1 MTINELKKNLET
13 KKEETRNLLNENKV
27 DEAEGKMQEI
37 RDLEKQIKLTEEL
50 EERELKE
57 LNEQQEERKEGN
69 KNMENREIL
78 SIAEKEE
85 RAFLDFVREQRG
97 LTKADNGAI
106 VPTTIA
112 NRIIEKVKELSPI
125 YSLATVYNVSG
136 QLVIPIYDESTSSI
150 GAAYQGSEFS
160 ELTEGTGN
168 FKSVNLDGFVVGTL
182 AKISKSLINN
192 TNIDVTT
199 FVINKVAQSIS
210 DFLEKELLEGKTKIK
225 GLVNTTNVVTSSV
238 VGKISTDDLIDTQM
252 TIPDIYLNNAVWIM
266 NKTDFAIIRKLKDA
280 NGQYIMNKDFTKGFG
295 YEILGNHVYVSQNA
309 TSVYFGDMTGLS
321 VKLSS
326 NMELTQLIEK
336 YATQNAIGYCAF
348 AEVDAKITNTQK
360 IVKLVKKVS

>member
-1 MTINELKKNLET
+1 MKINELKKDLEN
-13 KKEETRNLLNENKV
+13 KKVEARNLLGENKV
-27 DEAEGKMQEI
+27 NEAEEKMQEI
-37 RDLEKQIKLTEEL
+37 RNLEKQITLTQEL
-50 EERELKE
+50 EERELKD
-57 LNEQQEERKEGN
+57 LNKQQEERKEGN
-69 KNMENREIL
+69 KNMENRETL

-106 VPTTIA
+106 VPVTIA

-125 YSLATVYNVSG
+125 YSLATVYNIGG
-136 QLVIPIYDESTSSI
+136 QLKIPVYDESTSSI
-150 GAAYQGSEFS
+150 SAAYQGAEFD
-160 ELTEGTGN
+160 ELTEGTGK
-168 FKSVNLDGFVVGTL
+168 FKSVDLDGFVIGTL

-192 TNIDVTT
+192 TDVDVTS
-199 FVINKVAQSIS
+199 FVINKVAQSIA

-225 GLVNTTNVVTSSV
+225 GLVNTTNVVTSSA

-252 TIPDIYLNNAVWIM
+252 AIPDVYLNNAVWIM
-266 NKTDFAIIRKLKDA
+266 NKADFAIIRKLKDA

-309 TSVYFGDMTGLS
+309 TNVYFGDMTGLS

-348 AEVDAKITNTQK
+348 VEADANITDGQK
-360 IVKLVKKVS
+360 IVKLVKKTD